1 MLMFDRRLAS
11 HFDFGLLALTAAIAG
26 AGIATII
33 SATYSNGAILS
44 PSALRQLIWALLGL
58 VAMTGM
64 VFFDYK
70 QLERYAYFIYAGAI
84 GLLLLVPI
92 AGSIGG
98 GSRRWLSLGPVSIQ
112 PSEVMKL
119 ALVIALARL
128 LSTRASGQP
137 MTLRSMIPVALL
149 VGPPG
154 ILILLQPDLGTA
166 LLLGFV
172 ALSLVLLAG
181 LRLRWLVIAVALV
194 APVLPPIW
202 GHLKPY
208 QQKRILT
215 FIDPQADPLGAGYHV
230 IQSEIAI
237 GSGGWSGKGYLEGTQ
252 NHLNFLPEQHT
263 DFIFAVFAEEWG
275 FVGACALLLLYLAL
289 IGRGLVVASR
299 AKDNFGM
306 LVAFGVVAVVFWQV
320 FINIGMASGMLPVVG
335 ITLPMFSYG
344 GSSLLAIMMGLGVL
358 LNVNMRRFTF

>member
-1 MLMFDRRLAS
+1 MLMFDRRLVS
-11 HFDFGLLALTAAIAG
+11 HFDAGLLAVAVAIIAAG
-26 AGIATII
+26 VATIV
-33 SATYSNGAILS
+33 SATYIPG
-44 PSALRQLIWALLGL
+44 ALLSGL
-58 VAMTGM
+58 ATRQVSWAMLGLIAMVGM

-70 QLERYAYFIYAGAI
+70 QLERYAYAIYAGGLA
-84 GLLLLVPI
+84 LLLLVPL

-98 GSRRWLSLGPVSIQ
+98 GSRRWLALGPVSLQ

-128 LSTRASGQP
+128 LATRVGGQ
-137 MTLRSMIPVALL
+137 TLPLRALVPVAVL
-149 VGPPG
+149 VGVPAV
-154 ILILLQPDLGTA
+154 LVLAQPDLGTA

-172 ALSLVLLAG
+172 ALSILLLAG
-181 LRLRWLVIAVALV
+181 LRVRWLLIAIAVV
-194 APVLPPIW
+194 APAMPPLW
-202 GHLKPY
+202 SHLKPY

-215 FIDPQADPLGAGYHV
+215 FVDPQADPLGAGYHV

-237 GSGGWSGKGYLEGTQ
+237 GSGGATGKGSLEGTQ

-263 DFIFAVFAEEWG
+263 DFIFSVFAEEWG
-275 FVGACALLLLYLAL
+275 FVGGCVLLLLYLCLVA
-289 IGRGLVVASR
+289 RGLVIASR

-306 LVAFGVVAVVFWQV
+306 LLAFGVTCTVFWQV
-320 FINIGMASGMLPVVG
+320 FINIGMASGILPVVG

-344 GSSLLAIMMGLGVL
+344 GSSLLAILMGLGLV